1 MDFSGSCTNEDGCC
15 GGGVKD
21 TTTFG
26 SGHQH
31 QHQHHPPPHDN
42 ESVFHIAAEI
52 CYAADRGDTSTM
64 NSLLNDN
71 QITVFMEMFQSLIGY
86 GTKHIYD
93 GCDIPL
99 SVKAHLMLRAF
110 LQLPHSSTVPW

>member
-1 MDFSGSCTNEDGCC
+1 MDFSGRCTNEDGCC

-21 TTTFG
+21 TTTTTFG

-31 QHQHHPPPHDN
+31 QHHSPRDN
-42 ESVFHIAAEI
+42 ESVFHTAAEI

-71 QITVFMEMFQSLIGY
+71 QFTAFMEMFQSLIGY
-86 GTKHIYD
+86 GTKHNYD
-93 GCDIPL
+93 RCDIPL

-110 LQLPHSSTVPW
+110 LQFSHSSTVPW

>member
-42 ESVFHIAAEI
+42 ESVFHTSLPRFVIPPI
-52 CYAADRGDTSTM
+52 GGDTSTM

-86 GTKHIYD
+86 GTKHGYD
-93 GCDIPL
+93 ALGAGDVVNDSMSWTSIIPW
-99 SVKAHLMLRAF
+99 M
-110 LQLPHSSTVPW
+110 

>member
-1 MDFSGSCTNEDGCC
+1 MIMDFSGECTNDDWC

-21 TTTFG
+21 TTFG
-26 SGHQH
+26 CGGHQH
-31 QHQHHPPPHDN
+31 PHPPPHDN
-42 ESVFHIAAEI
+42 ESVFHTAAEI

-71 QITVFMEMFQSLIGY
+71 QITAFMEMFQSLIGY
-86 GTKHIYD
+86 GTNHIYD

-110 LQLPHSSTVPW
+110 LQFPHSSTVPW